1 VKNVRCSSDKV
12 SCGQQC
18 GILLG
23 CGYHRCEKSCH
34 PPGMCDPCS
43 QTCGKA
49 KRVCKHPCTSAC
61 HAPAKCLESD
71 PCQAIVTQSCACGNL
86 QNRTSCGASTSNPA
100 SREVVVLKCNSE
112 CMVKQRNARLADAL
126 GIKPEGRGEQVWPD
140 DLKAFAISNH
150 AFVKTVESTLRDFFA
165 SSRQTMILPHSEWTA
180 RLRYPFLTADSVAPI
195 AKRTFVMSL
204 ADAYK
209 LVDQEPNRS
218 VLIRRRV
225 DTKIPNPLLS
235 SVTAPPA
242 AGKSLGGLA
251 NLRGGAPSSA
261 GSATGSGTWGRGT
274 SSASGWG
281 SARASPAATASTS
294 TAAAHLSGT
303 STPKSTS
310 RPATPVAPILAQVP
324 ADVVAAQ
331 AQGKPRGKVG
341 EVEDDDWDKSGDE
354 A

>member
-1 VKNVRCSSDKV
+1 
-12 SCGQQC
+12 
-18 GILLG
+18 
-23 CGYHRCEKSCH
+23 
-34 PPGMCDPCS
+34 
-43 QTCGKA
+43 
-49 KRVCKHPCTSAC
+49 
-61 HAPAKCLESD
+61 
-71 PCQAIVTQSCACGNL
+71 
-86 QNRTSCGASTSNPA
+86 
-100 SREVVVLKCNSE
+100 
-112 CMVKQRNARLADAL
+112 MVKQRNARLADAL

-165 SSRQTMILPHSEWTA
+165 SSRQTMILPHT
-180 RLRYPFLTADSVAPI
+180 PI

-209 LVDQEPNRS
+209 LGRELVDQEPNRS

-225 DTKIPNPLLS
+225 DAKIPNPLLS

-310 RPATPVAPILAQVP
+310 RPATPVAPVLAQVP
-324 ADVVAAQ
+324 ASVVAAQ